1 MLKCIR
7 IRTCTKKKKK
17 KLKYNLKLF
26 KFRKASQVLFSCQE
40 NAIIGGLWVIS
51 QGGVERE
58 TEAAAGPSPDRG
70 PSALPS
76 PAQPSPG
83 GIKDLGRAGVSRQ
96 SWAAAGAFT
105 MKTSLRSQG
114 AAGSMTSKEH
124 QTGRNFCLLADPQ
137 QPPLVLRYQRLVN
150 PVLPTNERLELGLRG

>member
-7 IRTCTKKKKK
+7 IRTCTKKKK
-17 KLKYNLKLF
+17 LKYNLQLF

-40 NAIIGGLWVIS
+40 NAIIRGLWVIS

-76 PAQPSPG
+76 PAWTSLG
-83 GIKDLGRAGVSRQ
+83 GTKNLGRASVDRRSL
-96 SWAAAGAFT
+96 AAAGTFT
-105 MKTSLRSQG
+105 LKTSLRSQA
-114 AAGSMTSKEH
+114 AAGSMASKEH
-124 QTGRNFCLLADPQ
+124 QTGRNFCHPTDP
-137 QPPLVLRYQRLVN
+137 
-150 PVLPTNERLELGLRG
+150 